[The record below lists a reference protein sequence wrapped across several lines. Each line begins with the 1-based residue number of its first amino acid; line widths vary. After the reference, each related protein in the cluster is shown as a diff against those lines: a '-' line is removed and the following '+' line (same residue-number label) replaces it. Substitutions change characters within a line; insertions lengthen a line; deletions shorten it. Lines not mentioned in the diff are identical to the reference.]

1 MIYTLTMNPSL
12 DYVMELEKLSVG
24 EMNRSRASYLL
35 PGGKGINVSHVLNNL
50 GVENVAVLPVAGF
63 TGEKLL
69 QMLSCKGIESEA
81 VHLSI
86 GNTRINVK
94 VLSGEETE
102 INADGPEMT
111 ATETELL
118 IGKLDRLKDGDYLVL
133 SGSVPKSLG
142 EQFYANVM
150 KELQEK
156 KIEVIVDTTGAN
168 FLNAL
173 SYKPFLVKPNQEEL
187 EVLMG
192 QKADTQEKIWELA
205 KKVQE
210 MGARNVLVSLGKD
223 GAFLLTENGQRFSKK
238 APKAEVVN
246 TVGSGDSMVAGF
258 LAGYIKT
265 GDMEKALKW
274 GIAAGSASAFSKKL
288 ATKEEIDALLEIL

>member
-63 TGEKLL
+63 TGEKML

-173 SYKPFLVKPNQEEL
+173 PYKPFLIKPNQEEL

-192 QKADTQEKIWELA
+192 QKADTQEKIWKLA

-238 APKAEVVN
+238 ALKAEVVN